1 MRLTAAVKRRP
12 PQVVAQGVPLP
23 PPTGGWDAISPL
35 ANMPAD
41 RAIKLDNWVPRP
53 GWIEPRNGFLPRC
66 TGLGDSRTSV
76 QTVMAYNS
84 FGGGVKLFGVAG
96 NTIYDCSTV
105 GTAVA
110 TNINA
115 LSNSRMQYVQ
125 FSNPSSVQ
133 YLFACNGI
141 DEPVLY
147 NGSTWANAIITGSGV
162 DSTTFIQV
170 AVHKGRLWFVQA
182 NSTQAVYMALG
193 AITGTGTVFDLGQF
207 MSKGGYLVAIGTW
220 TVDTRQTVDEY
231 IAFMTSRGQVIV
243 YQGTDPSTASTW
255 NLVGRYDVGHPIGTR
270 CFSRIAGDLLVIT
283 IDGVVG
289 MSEML
294 STDRAAANRVSL
306 TSKIMNQMAIAA
318 QQWGN
323 NFGWQ
328 IMEYPKGT
336 LSILNVPVQEN
347 TMQQQYVMNT
357 ITGAWCR
364 FTGINA
370 NTWEVDA
377 SDNIFF
383 GGNDGTVYQWNVGS
397 SDNGTD
403 ITCTV
408 ETAYNAFGNAAQRK
422 RYTMLQPLITTTGT
436 PIPAVGINVDFVDN
450 PTLSVQQPVP
460 PNFALWDHVIWDRFS
475 WPNTTQITNNWISVF
490 GTGHYVSVVTVVATS
505 QNVSNHSAMVDF
517 QLNGWNITAESGAFV

>member
-1 MRLTAAVKRRP
+1 MRLSAAIKRRP

-41 RAIKLDNWVPRP
+41 RAVKLDNWVPRP

-66 TGLGDSRTSV
+66 TGLGDSRTAV

-84 FGGGVKLFGVAG
+84 FGGGIKLFGAAG
-96 NTIYDCSTV
+96 NTIWDVSV
-105 GTAVA
+105 PGVAVA
-110 TNINA
+110 SSIGYANT
-115 LSNSRMQYVQ
+115 RMQYVQ
-125 FSNPSSVQ
+125 FSNASSTQ
-133 YLFACNGI
+133 YLIVCNGVDAAVKYDGTSWSNLQI
-141 DEPVLY
+141 S
-147 NGSTWANAIITGSGV
+147 GTGV
-162 DSTTFIQV
+162 DRTTFIQV
-170 AVHKGRLWFVQA
+170 AVHKGRLWFVQK
-182 NSTQAVYMALG
+182 NTTQAVYLAVG
-193 AITGTGTVFDLGQF
+193 AIAGTGVIFDLGQF
-207 MSKGGYLVAIGTW
+207 MTKGGYLVAIGTW

-243 YQGTDPSTASTW
+243 YQGTDPSSASTW
-255 NLVGRYDVGHPIGTR
+255 SLVGRYDIGHPIGVR

-318 QQWGN
+318 QQWGT

-328 IMEYPKGT
+328 ITEYPKGT

-357 ITGAWCR
+357 ITGGWCR

-370 NTWEVDA
+370 NCWEIDA
-377 SDNIFF
+377 ADNIYF

-397 SDNGTD
+397 SDNGTP

-408 ETAYNAFGNAAQRK
+408 QTAYNAFGNAAQRK
-422 RYTMLQPLITTTGT
+422 RYTMLQPLITTTGN
-436 PIPAVGINVDFVDN
+436 PIPSVGINVDFVDH
-450 PTLSVQQPVP
+450 PTLSTQQPIVP
-460 PNFALWDHVIWDRFS
+460 NQAKWDAVIWDRFR
-475 WPNTTQITNNWISVF
+475 WADTQQVTNNWITVY
-490 GTGHYVSVVTVVATS
+490 GTGHYVSIETVVVTT
-505 QNVSNHSAMVDF
+505 QNVQNHSEVVDF